1 MIIKKY
7 KNKNVRVMK
16 TLSVIK
22 KNSDKLISYNGSK
35 NLYLNMF
42 TNILQ
47 YEK

>member
-22 KNSDKLISYNGSK
+22 KNSDKLISYNRSK

-42 TNILQ
+42 TNILK